1 MKSLS
6 IGDLQ
11 TTYYVAGNGPRDILF
26 LHGWAASG
34 RMWLR
39 SMWALR
45 RQYRLWAIDLP
56 GFGDSDSPEVDWY
69 SIENYTEHV
78 VAFCQAVGLHPY
90 TVVGHSMGGRIAF
103 ELARRFPDLA
113 ERLVAISPT
122 ITGRLGF
129 NLDLLLVNGLGPALM
144 NVSRHLWPVATAGSM
159 SLYWAPRYLGSEG
172 MKRTTNDLRRSSWEA
187 SIGSLR
193 AVVGQDYTPYLAEIA
208 QPTLLICG
216 KQDYTVP
223 PDDSKLASR
232 YLPDARLLVL
242 PHVHHQPTDEAA
254 QIYMQALQTFMQ
266 NGHVKAVA

>member
-1 MKSLS
+1 
-6 IGDLQ
+6 
-11 TTYYVAGNGPRDILF
+11 
-26 LHGWAASG
+26 
-34 RMWLR
+34 
-39 SMWALR
+39 
-45 RQYRLWAIDLP
+45 
-56 GFGDSDSPEVDWY
+56 
-69 SIENYTEHV
+69 
-78 VAFCQAVGLHPY
+78 
-90 TVVGHSMGGRIAF
+90 
-103 ELARRFPDLA
+103 
-113 ERLVAISPT
+113 
-122 ITGRLGF
+122 
-129 NLDLLLVNGLGPALM
+129 VNGLGPALM